1 VNVNP
6 TFFSLHQRRMVD
18 DAVSAYVDW
27 REECAGVWD
36 AYARWASAAAEDITG
51 AYRAY
56 LAALDREEAAASAY
70 AGVIDRVAEL
80 LPASSSYPL
89 SPGGPA

>member
-1 VNVNP
+1 MNP
-6 TFFSLHQRRMVD
+6 TPFFLSQRPMVD

-36 AYARWASAAAEDITG
+36 AYARWASAAAGEFAG

-56 LAALDREEAAASAY
+56 RAALDREEAAANAY
-70 AGVIDRVAEL
+70 AAQMDRVAEL
-80 LPASSSYPL
+80 LPTGSSYPL
-89 SPGGPA
+89 SPEGPA